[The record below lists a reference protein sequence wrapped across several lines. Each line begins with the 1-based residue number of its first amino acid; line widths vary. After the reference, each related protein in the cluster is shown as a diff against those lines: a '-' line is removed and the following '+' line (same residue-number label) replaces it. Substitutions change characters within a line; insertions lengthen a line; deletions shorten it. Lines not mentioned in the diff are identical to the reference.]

1 MHPRLVPCS
10 FCICSFIFI
19 VFWLL
24 WVFVAVHG
32 VFCCRGFSRCG
43 AEALAHTG
51 FNSCG
56 ARALLPDS
64 MWGLPGLGIRPVF
77 PALADRLLTTGAPG
91 KSCPISFK
99 KVSLRKFPGSPVV
112 QFRHSV
118 VSDSLRPHESQ
129 YARPP
134 CPSPTPT
141 VYPNSC
147 PLSQ

>member
-43 AEALAHTG
+43 AQALAHTG

-141 VYPNSC
+141 V
-147 PLSQ
+147 